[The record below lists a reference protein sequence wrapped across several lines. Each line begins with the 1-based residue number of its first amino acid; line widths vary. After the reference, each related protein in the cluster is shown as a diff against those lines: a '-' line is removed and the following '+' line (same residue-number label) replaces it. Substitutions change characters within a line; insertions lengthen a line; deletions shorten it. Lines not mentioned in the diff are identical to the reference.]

1 MSGNT
6 VEVWVVVLTAR
17 SVGDT
22 VDDSGTV
29 TLIIIIMTFFVFV
42 FWFTTENF

>member
-1 MSGNT
+1 MNGNT
-6 VEVWVVVLTAR
+6 VEVWVPMLTAR

-22 VDDSGTV
+22 VEDSGTV
-29 TLIIIIMTFFVFV
+29 TLIIIIMTCLVFV